1 MKTYG
6 NKVYLYIYNYK
17 FLDAQGTSGYNDMK
31 HWKNKINKQVLLN
44 PAPTSTQLPSIFLQH
59 PQCYKNQNITI
70 GQFP

>member
-31 HWKNKINKQVLLN
+31 H
-44 PAPTSTQLPSIFLQH
+44 
-59 PQCYKNQNITI
+59 
-70 GQFP
+70 